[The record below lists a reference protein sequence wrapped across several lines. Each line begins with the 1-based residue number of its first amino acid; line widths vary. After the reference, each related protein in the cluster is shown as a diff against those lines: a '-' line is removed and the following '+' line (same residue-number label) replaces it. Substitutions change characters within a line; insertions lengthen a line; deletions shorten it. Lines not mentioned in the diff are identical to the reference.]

1 MMGSRLSPL
10 LLLGLAG
17 VGVAT
22 LGGAC
27 MGASAEGGRS
37 ASSTRTA
44 PLAPLVVQRGDL
56 QERLL
61 VTGELVAQRS
71 EPLDVPRTREFQL
84 TIRWLAEDGT
94 PVQAGQP
101 VVEFDNSSF
110 ASDLE
115 EKKLGAFQ
123 AANEL
128 SRMRSEGASTEAE
141 KAFAV
146 EEKKT
151 ALTKAKTAAAVPRD
165 LLTLR
170 DWQERQ
176 SDLRRA
182 EVELEKAEKDLAAY
196 RQAHVADVEVKHLE
210 IDRSQREIQEAERAI
225 DVLTVRAPQDGIVLA
240 GEHPWE
246 GRKFQEGDSVYP
258 GMTVASLPDLRSMRV
273 EASLPDVDDGRVTAG
288 MRVQCYLDAFPS
300 LVFPGR
306 VVEISPVAQE
316 ANGNSLR
323 RYFAMKVDLDRLDL
337 RRMRPG
343 MSVRVEVR
351 GRQVKDAL
359 LVPRAALDLSANPVR
374 ALLAAGG
381 TAPVRLRLC
390 AAETCAVEGIAAGTR
405 LRSAYSGSAG

>member
-1 MMGSRLSPL
+1 MMGSRLLTL
-10 LLLGLAG
+10 LFLGLAG
-17 VGVAT
+17 AGAAM

-27 MGASAEGGRS
+27 TGASAEGGRS
-37 ASSTRTA
+37 ASA
-44 PLAPLVVQRGDL
+44 KDGALASLVVRRGDL

-61 VTGELVAQRS
+61 VTGELVAQRA
-71 EPLDVPRTREFQL
+71 ELLDVPRTSQFQL
-84 TIRWLAEDGT
+84 QIRWLAEDGT
-94 PVQAGQP
+94 PVKAGEP

-110 ASDLE
+110 TSDLE

-128 SRMRSEGASTEAE
+128 SRMRAEGESTEAE

-151 ALTKAKTAAAVPRD
+151 ALTKAKTAAAVPRE

-196 RQAHVADVEVKHLE
+196 RQAHVADLEVKRLE
-210 IDRSQREIQEAERAI
+210 IDRSQREIQESERAI

-246 GRKFQEGDSVYP
+246 GRKFQEGDNVFP
-258 GMTVASLPDLRSMRV
+258 GMPVASLPDLRSMRV
-273 EASLPDVDDGRVTAG
+273 EASLSDVDDGRVTAG
-288 MRVQCYLDAFPS
+288 MRVLCYLDAFPS
-300 LVFPGR
+300 LAFAGR

-316 ANGNSLR
+316 ASGNSLR

-337 RRMRPG
+337 QRMRPG
-343 MSVRVEVR
+343 MSVRVEVS

-359 LVPRAALDLSANPVR
+359 LVPRAALDLSANPAR

-390 AAETCAVEGIAAGTR
+390 AAEACAVEGIAAGTR
-405 LRSAYSGSAG
+405 LRSAYPGSAG